1 MKNTLVTKALWSA
14 TVAAFALLCAGAI
27 ARDVRDGKVDIRPA
41 KGDDKFEVNGFIMGK
56 AQLFGY
62 ISDLK
67 ANEGLKTVVFKLSS
81 RGTAEQ
87 RRAVGSIAR
96 TLDVEAVDEDGNDLK
111 ALATPPPPAA
121 PAVPAAP
128 AAPAA
133 PTPPAPVDG
142 VEPPAPPASDDKDG

>member
-1 MKNTLVTKALWSA
+1 MKHTLVKKALWSA
-14 TVAAFALLCAGAI
+14 TVAVFALLCASAI

-81 RGTAEQ
+81 RGSAEQ

-111 ALATPPPPAA
+111 ALAAPPAQPVAPAIPAEPAPPPPPADG
-121 PAVPAAP
+121 AA
-128 AAPAA
+128 
-133 PTPPAPVDG
+133 
-142 VEPPAPPASDDKDG
+142 PPAPPASDDNG